1 MDFFNNN
8 TRGGKAQV
16 EKFIATIIVAVQKF
30 CGLFDDDEPFDAEWM
45 DAKAWRETRI

>member
-1 MDFFNNN
+1 M
-8 TRGGKAQV
+8 
-16 EKFIATIIVAVQKF
+16 EKIIAILMVAFQKF